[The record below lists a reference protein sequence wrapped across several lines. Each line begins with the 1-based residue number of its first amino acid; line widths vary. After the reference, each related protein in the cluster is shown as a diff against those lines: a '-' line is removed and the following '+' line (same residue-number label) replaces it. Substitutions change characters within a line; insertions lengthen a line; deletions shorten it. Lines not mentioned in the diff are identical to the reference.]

1 MPKNCTNEINSPK
14 FALGKY
20 LWNVFKNRSNEIRT
34 NKIIFYFSPVAV
46 QLLLE
51 QFGADPNLTNS
62 LGMTALHDGVSRKD
76 LEIVRTLIKFG
87 ADPTIKSIKDDKSP
101 LDMAAEKDL
110 NEISQVLK
118 TSSYLHNNNAL
129 LNGKLDSVATELDS
143 ISLTPE
149 VSIFLFKKKYNLL
162 AQN

>member
-1 MPKNCTNEINSPK
+1 MYVICVN
-14 FALGKY
+14 
-20 LWNVFKNRSNEIRT
+20 
-34 NKIIFYFSPVAV
+34 IFYFSPVAV

-62 LGMTALHDGVSRKD
+62 QGMTALHDGVSRKD

-149 VSIFLFKKKYNLL
+149 VSFFKENKYEGHSEVLL
-162 AQN
+162 SVT

>member
-1 MPKNCTNEINSPK
+1 MEC
-14 FALGKY
+14 
-20 LWNVFKNRSNEIRT
+20 FKNRSNEIRT
-34 NKIIFYFSPVAV
+34 NEIRTNEIIFYFSPVAV

-118 TSSYLHNNNAL
+118 TSSYLHNNNTL

-149 VSIFLFKKKYNLL
+149 VSILFI
-162 AQN
+162 

>member
-1 MPKNCTNEINSPK
+1 MCN
-14 FALGKY
+14 
-20 LWNVFKNRSNEIRT
+20 
-34 NKIIFYFSPVAV
+34 IFYFSPVAV

-149 VSIFLFKKKYNLL
+149 VSFFLLILINGDFIKKLIQSKIGLSQNVFSILSNPQKPEPNHCYFK
-162 AQN
+162 

>member
-1 MPKNCTNEINSPK
+1 M
-14 FALGKY
+14 
-20 LWNVFKNRSNEIRT
+20 
-34 NKIIFYFSPVAV
+34 
-46 QLLLE
+46 E

-149 VSIFLFKKKYNLL
+149 VSFFLLILINGDFIKKLIQSKIGLS
-162 AQN
+162 QNVFLIWSHPQKPELNHCLFN

>member
-1 MPKNCTNEINSPK
+1 M
-14 FALGKY
+14 
-20 LWNVFKNRSNEIRT
+20 
-34 NKIIFYFSPVAV
+34 
-46 QLLLE
+46 E

-118 TSSYLHNNNAL
+118 TSSYLHNTNAL
-129 LNGKLDSVATELDS
+129 LNGKLGAEFVVPFSS
-143 ISLTPE
+143 RSRSLALKSST
-149 VSIFLFKKKYNLL
+149 F
-162 AQN
+162 

>member
-1 MPKNCTNEINSPK
+1 MPKDCTNEINGPK
-14 FALGKY
+14 FAQGKY
-20 LWNVFKNRSNEIRT
+20 LWNVLKNRSNEIRT
-34 NKIIFYFSPVAV
+34 NEIRTNEIIFYFSPVAV

-118 TSSYLHNNNAL
+118 TSSYLHNNNTL

-149 VSIFLFKKKYNLL
+149 VSILFI
-162 AQN
+162 

>member
-1 MPKNCTNEINSPK
+1 
-14 FALGKY
+14 
-20 LWNVFKNRSNEIRT
+20 
-34 NKIIFYFSPVAV
+34 
-46 QLLLE
+46 
-51 QFGADPNLTNS
+51 
-62 LGMTALHDGVSRKD
+62 MTALHDGVSRKH

-118 TSSYLHNNNAL
+118 TSSYLHNNSAL

-149 VSIFLFKKKYNLL
+149 VSFF
-162 AQN
+162 QRE

>member
-1 MPKNCTNEINSPK
+1 M
-14 FALGKY
+14 
-20 LWNVFKNRSNEIRT
+20 
-34 NKIIFYFSPVAV
+34 
-46 QLLLE
+46 E
-51 QFGADPNLTNS
+51 QFGADPNFTNS

-101 LDMAAEKDL
+101 LEMAAEKDL

-149 VSIFLFKKKYNLL
+149 VSFFFISTILCT
-162 AQN
+162 

>member
-1 MPKNCTNEINSPK
+1 M
-14 FALGKY
+14 
-20 LWNVFKNRSNEIRT
+20 
-34 NKIIFYFSPVAV
+34 
-46 QLLLE
+46 E
-51 QFGADPNLTNS
+51 QFGADPNFTNS

-149 VSIFLFKKKYNLL
+149 VSFFLLILLKNLFNQRLVYLRTYFQFCPTLKNPNQITVISNKKLGNIGFFEDGTKLKHFF
-162 AQN
+162 